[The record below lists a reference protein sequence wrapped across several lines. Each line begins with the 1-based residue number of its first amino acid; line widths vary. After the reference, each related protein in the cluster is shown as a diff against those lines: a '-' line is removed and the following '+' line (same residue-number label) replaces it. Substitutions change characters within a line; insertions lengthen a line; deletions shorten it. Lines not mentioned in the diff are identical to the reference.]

1 MTVGDKVHQ
10 ALASLRSLE
19 GQFEM
24 FALDTNDNQAKQM
37 YNQCRQQIHQMVQQL
52 SSRTNYMEQQEPT
65 YKIGGNQGN
74 QMGMNTG
81 MTGGNNTMGTNMGTT
96 TGTTMGTNNKIN
108 RTR

>member
-19 GQFEM
+19 GQFET

-52 SSRTNYMEQQEPT
+52 ANRTNYMEQQEPT
-65 YKIGGNQGN
+65 YKIGSNQGN

-81 MTGGNNTMGTNMGTT
+81 ITA
-96 TGTTMGTNNKIN
+96 GTTMGTTNKNN